1 MSFRVSRALTTGV
14 LLFGLLF
21 TAPGT
26 AQDAE
31 LLTLNFKDVDIQAV
45 INYVSEE
52 TGINFIVDPRVRAR
66 VTLVSGRPV
75 TRDELYDIFLSLLR
89 VHGFAAVPGE
99 GVTKLLP
106 DALAKQSEVPTIDR
120 TPQPSVRG
128 DAYITR
134 VIDIKHIDAAQLV
147 PILRP
152 LLPQSGHLAA
162 SPESNTL
169 IISDTAVNVQRLVEI
184 IARVDQAVVDEF
196 EVIPLRY
203 ASASEIVR
211 ILENIKSGD
220 PGRQRP
226 GSRLQLAADERT
238 NSIILSAEGR
248 MRFTLRAL
256 ISHLDIDMDTGNIQV
271 VYLRYAN
278 AEQIARVLEG
288 LASSLL
294 IPGDGP
300 PGGTQINIQAHEST
314 NALVLSGPPD
324 VLRDLRLVIQQ
335 LDVRRAQV
343 LVEAVIAEVSYERA
357 TELGVQWGIGS
368 SQDGLGIVNF
378 GRSGTGII
386 SLANSINAFLSGTAT
401 TAASA
406 PNPGDG
412 LSLGGLGRTGS
423 TRIAM
428 LVRALSQDS
437 SSNILSTPSLL
448 TMDNEEAEIV
458 VGQNVPFIS
467 GRTVE
472 QSGQAFDTIQRQ
484 DVGVKLVVRPQ
495 INEGNSVKLEI
506 EQEVSQVAPSGS
518 TQGAADLVTN
528 KRSLRT
534 SVIVDDGEMVVLG
547 GLIDD
552 VLTQTQQRVPGLGGI
567 PGVGRLFRYESANK
581 QKRNLMVFLHPV
593 IVRERTLQHHLTTAK
608 YNFIRTQQIN
618 SRQQGVLM
626 MPEDTVPVLPAWDE
640 LLELPPPFETLAG
653 ASNAGQ
659 HPPVIAPP
667 PWQ

>member
-1 MSFRVSRALTTGV
+1 MSFRLSRALATAV
-14 LLFGLLF
+14 LLLGLLL
-21 TAPGT
+21 TVPGT
-26 AQDAE
+26 AQDSE

-52 TGINFIVDPRVRAR
+52 TGINFIVDPRIRAR
-66 VTLVSGRPV
+66 VTLVSGRAV

-106 DALAKQSEVPTIDR
+106 DALAKQSEVPTIDH
-120 TPQPSVRG
+120 TPRPSVRG

-134 VIDIKHIDAAQLV
+134 VIEIKHIDAAQLV

-169 IISDTAVNVQRLVEI
+169 IIADTAVNVQRLVEI
-184 IARVDQAVVDEF
+184 VARVDQAVVDEF

-314 NALVLSGPPD
+314 NAIVLSGPPD

-368 SQDGLGIVNF
+368 NQDGLGIVNF
-378 GRSGTGII
+378 GRSGTGIV
-386 SLANSINAFLSGTAT
+386 SLANSINAFLSGTTTAT
-401 TAASA
+401 TA

-552 VLTQTQQRVPGLGGI
+552 VLTQTQQRVPGLGAI

-581 QKRNLMVFLHPV
+581 QKRNLMIFLHPV
-593 IVRERTLQHHLTTAK
+593 IVRERGAQQHLTTAK

-653 ASNAGQ
+653 TAHSGNN
-659 HPPVIAPP
+659 PPVVTPP